1 MSADDHRRKRIT
13 GGSAERTAGVTA
25 YEAERARMLAVGDPL
40 EGRGAD
46 GGGDAW
52 SERSSTTREY
62 SGAMVDVAAQREG
75 RGEFDTEDAF

>member
-1 MSADDHRRKRIT
+1 
-13 GGSAERTAGVTA
+13 
-25 YEAERARMLAVGDPL
+25 MLAVGDPL